1 MRSKLTSDEDDRVVR
16 SISRFSSSFDRE
28 CRSVFLSL
36 FWNAKRTEED
46 RNDGR
51 RLELNLDHWRD

>member
-1 MRSKLTSDEDDRVVR
+1 MSDEDDRVVR